1 MLNESLAYVTYRA
14 YCWNAKVKPCS
25 LETFKEIFADGV
37 ATDHAGAN
45 YDYRVTELAQITAD
59 YALR

>member
-14 YCWNAKVKPCS
+14 YCWNAAVKPCS
-25 LETFKEIFADGV
+25 PEKFSEIFAEGV
-37 ATDHAGAN
+37 ATDHEGAN
-45 YDYRVTELAQITAD
+45 YDYQVPELAQLAAD